1 MKLDAIIN
9 LYQFNFKEIKN
20 LRAYNIVPSSILTN
34 LLASLIKDV
43 KIKRTISLLS
53 ISAISVSKSV
63 IIIL

>member
-1 MKLDAIIN
+1 MKLNAIIK

-63 IIIL
+63 III

>member
-1 MKLDAIIN
+1 MKLDAIIK

>member
-1 MKLDAIIN
+1 MKLNAIIK

-43 KIKRTISLLS
+43 KIKRKISLLS

-63 IIIL
+63 III